1 MIFSDK
7 IEGLLQRGYKNAL
20 TGELCGG
27 DWSGMHRIKILRC
40 EDSIVGNGLARV
52 NSGNEW
58 IRQVREKKN
67 H

>member
-1 MIFSDK
+1 M
-7 IEGLLQRGYKNAL
+7 

-40 EDSIVGNGLARV
+40 EDSIVGNGPARV

-58 IRQVREKKN
+58 IR
-67 H
+67 